1 EISDGRVLRLVQ
13 KFLLAGVMDKGVFQ
27 KSVIGT
33 PQGGVI
39 SPLLA
44 NIVLHEFDA
53 YMVERGVQIVRYA
66 DDAVL
71 LCRTKNEAVAAL
83 RHARY
88 ILEEVLGLKMHPDK
102 TRIVHISKGFEFLG
116 YMVKQGQSRCRFT
129 GRGSSIYAIPRQKSI
144 NKFKDEIRRITRR
157 TNPKKLP
164 EIIAELNP
172 VIRGWGNYY
181 RKAHVKRL
189 FWRLDIWIRL
199 RLYSF
204 ITWRWRS
211 MAWMEYPSQRLYG
224 EFKLVRLF
232 TLIPGM
238 AAKVS

>member
-1 EISDGRVLRLVQ
+1 LFR
-13 KFLLAGVMDKGVFQ
+13 
-27 KSVIGT
+27 
-33 PQGGVI
+33 
-39 SPLLA
+39 
-44 NIVLHEFDA
+44 
-53 YMVERGVQIVRYA
+53 
-66 DDAVL
+66 
-71 LCRTKNEAVAAL
+71 
-83 RHARY
+83 
-88 ILEEVLGLKMHPDK
+88 
-102 TRIVHISKGFEFLG
+102 
-116 YMVKQGQSRCRFT
+116 
-129 GRGSSIYAIPRQKSI
+129 
-144 NKFKDEIRRITRR
+144 
-157 TNPKKLP
+157 
-164 EIIAELNP
+164 P